1 MRKLLKQLFLFL
13 MISGVLLTVTGC
25 GGNKG
30 GGESGGGTNDAEV
43 KQEIT
48 ARIDSFK
55 TAVEAYDVEGMLGF
69 LAKDTGAERIL
80 TIVEEGVEPYD
91 KDYTTLESELREDE
105 GKQRHWRKSPA
116 EGGNGY
122 TLTMELGT
130 ITFSNIKESGAY
142 AVVPFAI
149 IEAAEKP
156 LIKPQTTDEGRMV
169 CAMVKNQGI
178 WRCEKLTIYYNALM
192 QSSSVGQSAALS
204 VSGHGARRTRSTATQ
219 TRGFSFGSF
228 AFE

>member
-69 LAKDTGAERIL
+69 LHNTGSNEQLIIAD
-80 TIVEEGVEPYD
+80 EGLDSYS
-91 KDYTTLESELREDE
+91 KDYATLETELREDE
-105 GKQRHWRKSPA
+105 GKQRHWRKSPPA
-116 EGGNGY
+116 GNGY
-122 TLTMELGT
+122 TLTMKLGA
-130 ITFSNIKESGAY
+130 IIFSDIKESGVIV
-142 AVVPFAI
+142 VVPFEI
-149 IEAAEKP
+149 IEAAEDP
-156 LIKPQTTDEGRMV
+156 PIEATMTDHGHMTCE
-169 CAMVKNQGI
+169 MVKIQGI
-178 WRCEKLTIYYNALM
+178 WRCQKLVINFYDLAKSKRL
-192 QSSSVGQSAALS
+192 SSAPMAIGNV
-204 VSGHGARRTRSTATQ
+204 ARPARNMAKL